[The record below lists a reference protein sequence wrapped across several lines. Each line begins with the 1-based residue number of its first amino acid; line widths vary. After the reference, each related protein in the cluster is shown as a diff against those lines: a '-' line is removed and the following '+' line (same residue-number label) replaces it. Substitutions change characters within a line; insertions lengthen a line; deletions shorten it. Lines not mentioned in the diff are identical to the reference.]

1 MALPAPAPK
10 PFDLNAELEVSREKL
25 HRTFFAAFEEADV
38 MFSPDQLA
46 KEVTQMLTKE
56 RREIVLKL
64 MGFNTRWGDIE
75 VDSSNGNS
83 MVSKYI
89 NEVAKDAVRE
99 WLDNHLRG
107 AFEAHVRGK
116 MSDTKVVNAALKE
129 FAGVFSDALRTN
141 LRDMAKELAYEQ
153 AQEFRKQVLKTMSLS
168 SN

>member
-1 MALPAPAPK
+1 MALPASAPK
-10 PFDLNAELEVSREKL
+10 PFDLSAELEVSREKL
-25 HRTFFAAFEEADV
+25 HRAFFEAFEEADV
-38 MFSPDQLA
+38 KFSPDQLA

-64 MGFNTRWGDIE
+64 MGFSTRWGELE
-75 VDSSNGNS
+75 VDSSNGNN

-89 NEVAKDAVRE
+89 HEVANDAIRE

-107 AFEAHVRGK
+107 AFDAHIRGK

-129 FAGVFSDALRTN
+129 FANVFDDTLRMN
-141 LRDMAKELAYEQ
+141 LRNMAKELAYEQ

-168 SN
+168 SS